1 MLRYVSTRGGVPPC
15 DFEQALLDGLA
26 ADGGLYLPQS
36 WPRLDRDRLDALR
49 GASYQEVAATVLAPF
64 VEGVLTETELRD
76 LIDKAYAGF
85 DHVAVAPLRQ
95 LDAHDWLLELFHGP
109 TLAFKDIA
117 LQLLGH
123 LFQHLLAQRDQSVT
137 IVAATS
143 GDTGA
148 AAIEA
153 FAGRARVTIVVLHPH
168 GRISE
173 VQRRQMTTVAAA
185 NVHNVA
191 IEGTFDDCQALLK
204 TMFDDQAFRT
214 RLRLAAVNS
223 INWARVV
230 AQAVYYVTCGL
241 ALGAPWRRIAFAVP
255 TGNFGDVYAGYV
267 AAKLGLPV
275 AQLIVATNRNDI
287 LARFF
292 ATGEYSAGEVH
303 PTMSP
308 SMDIQVASNFERLL
322 YDLCDRDGAKVRDLM
337 ASFAE
342 RRELSVPADAL
353 GRARELF
360 DAASAD
366 EAQTSATMAEVF
378 RATGELVDPHTAV
391 GIRVGR
397 QCRLDAA
404 TPLVCLATA
413 HPAKFPEAVQRAT
426 GVMPT
431 LPARWADLHQR
442 AERFDV
448 LPNDLAALKAHIQA
462 HTRPHTQQ
470 SVMAKA

>member
-1 MLRYVSTRGGVPPC
+1 MVRYVSSRGRVPPC
-15 DFEQALLDGLA
+15 GFEQALLDGLA
-26 ADGGLYLPQS
+26 ADGGLYLPET
-36 WPRLDRDRLDALR
+36 WPRLDRDRLEDLR
-49 GASYQEVAATVLAPF
+49 GASYQEVAAAVLAPF
-64 VEGVLTETELRD
+64 VAGALTETELRG

-95 LDAHDWLLELFHGP
+95 LDANDWLLELFHGP

-123 LFQHLLAQRDQSVT
+123 LFEHFLAKRRQSVT
-137 IVAATS
+137 IVGATS

-153 FAGRARVTIVVLHPH
+153 FAGRERTTIVILHPH

-185 NVHNVA
+185 NVHNIA

-204 TMFDDQAFRT
+204 AMFDNQAFRA

-223 INWARVV
+223 INWARVA
-230 AQAVYYVTCGL
+230 AQAVYYVTAGL

-267 AAKLGLPV
+267 AAQIGLPI
-275 AQLIVATNRNDI
+275 AQLIVGTNRNDI

-292 ATGEYSAGEVH
+292 ATGRYSAGEVH

-322 YDLCDRDGAKVRDLM
+322 YDLCGRDGDQVRRLM
-337 ASFAE
+337 EGFAQ
-342 RRELSVPADAL
+342 RGELSVPADAL
-353 GRARELF
+353 GLARELF

-366 EAQTSATMAEVF
+366 EAETAATMAEVL

-397 QCRLDAA
+397 QCRLDPA

-413 HPAKFPEAVQRAT
+413 HPGKFPDAVRRAT
-426 GVMPT
+426 GVTPS
-431 LPARWADLHQR
+431 LPAPLADLHQR

-448 LPNDLAALKAHIQA
+448 LPNDLCAVQNHIQRA
-462 HTRPHTQQ
+462 VT
-470 SVMAKA
+470 AKA

>member
-1 MLRYVSTRGGVPPC
+1 MIRYVSSRGGVPPC

-26 ADGGLYLPQS
+26 ADGGLYLPES

-49 GASYQEVAATVLAPF
+49 GASYQEVAAVILAPF
-64 VEGVLTETELRD
+64 VGGALTETELRA

-85 DHVAVAPLRQ
+85 DHVAVAHLRQ
-95 LDAHDWLLELFHGP
+95 LDANDWLLELFHGP

-123 LFQHLLAQRDQSVT
+123 LFEHFLAKRGRSVT
-137 IVAATS
+137 IVGATS

-153 FAGRARVTIVVLHPH
+153 CAGRARMTIVILHPH

-173 VQRRQMTTVAAA
+173 VQRRQMTTVDAA
-185 NVHNVA
+185 NVHNIA

-204 TMFDDQAFRT
+204 ALFDDGAFRT

-230 AQAVYYVTCGL
+230 AQAVYYVTSGL

-267 AAKLGLPV
+267 AAQMGLPLDR
-275 AQLIVATNRNDI
+275 LIVATNRNDI

-292 ATGEYSAGEVH
+292 ATGRYSAGAVH
-303 PTMSP
+303 PTISP

-322 YDLCDRDGAKVRDLM
+322 FDLCGRNGAEVRRLM
-337 ASFAE
+337 GGFAQ
-342 RRELSVPADAL
+342 RGELSVPPDAL

-360 DAASAD
+360 DAGSAD
-366 EAQTSATMAEVF
+366 EAETAASMAEVF
-378 RATGELVDPHTAV
+378 RATGALVDPHTAV

-397 QCRLDAA
+397 QSRLDPR

-413 HPAKFPEAVQRAT
+413 HPAKFPAAVRQAT
-426 GVMPT
+426 GVTPA
-431 LPARWADLHQR
+431 LPARLEDLHER

-448 LPNDLAALKAHIQA
+448 LPNDLGALKAHIEQR
-462 HTRPHTQQ
+462 T
-470 SVMAKA
+470 MAAA